1 MGTVNKR
8 CVIISGAPIDFDARG
23 LIREDDYVMCADSGW
38 QKARAMGI
46 TPDMIVGD
54 FDSSPNPSDRFDNVE
69 ALPVVKDD
77 TDTHHI
83 ARHVIEKGFTDVL
96 LLGAVGGKRIEHTF
110 SNISTMLFLAKHGVS
125 ATAKTARS
133 TLIVIDD
140 GRILLKD
147 ADRRFLSVF
156 PLGDRAEGVTI
167 TGAKYEIEN
176 AVLTN
181 DFPIGV
187 SNEFTGNDVTVEVE
201 KGSLLIVITDRDD
214 TN

>member
-1 MGTVNKR
+1 
-8 CVIISGAPIDFDARG
+8 
-23 LIREDDYVMCADSGW
+23 MCADSGW

>member
-1 MGTVNKR
+1 MNKR

-46 TPDMIVGD
+46 APDMIVGD

-133 TLIVIDD
+133 TLIVIND
-140 GRILLKD
+140 GKILLKD

-156 PLGDRAEGVTI
+156 PRGDRAEGVTI